1 MIWIEEENMKDRLQ
15 EIWERQKNFD
25 NIVFANAGVTREQV
39 ANEIKVALITE
50 IGELYNENPT
60 FKFWKEHKD
69 LTITDKTKEEFAD
82 CLHFLISLGQ
92 DIFKDEQEMFEW
104 YCKKNDKNLL
114 RQKTGY

>member
-60 FKFWKEHKD
+60 FKFWKEQKNIE
-69 LTITDKTKEEFAD
+69 ITDKTKEEFVD

-92 DIFKDEQEMFEW
+92 DIFKDEQEMFDW

>member
-60 FKFWKEHKD
+60 FKFWKEQKNIEI
-69 LTITDKTKEEFAD
+69 LTCKTSAEYYKINKNIPIGHFASMEEIIEKLFHASK
-82 CLHFLISLGQ
+82 IIQ
-92 DIFKDEQEMFEW
+92 W
-104 YCKKNDKNLL
+104 
-114 RQKTGY
+114 

>member
-1 MIWIEEENMKDRLQ
+1 MKDRLQ
-15 EIWERQKNFD
+15 EIWERQQNFD
-25 NIVFANAGVTREQV
+25 NIVLKKRE
-39 ANEIKVALITE
+39 KT
-50 IGELYNENPT
+50 
-60 FKFWKEHKD
+60 KEHKD

-114 RQKTGY
+114 RQRNGY